1 MAHTFDGVCM
11 HYLAKV
17 GCAVL
22 CAVLLTGCT
31 GPSNLLGC
39 GEAYENMYGG
49 DDYTFTSKEIDQNNA
64 LNVTVKILNGAAGWL
79 EASDEKEVDAEVYV
93 TLRIK
98 NSAGDETVVD
108 FQSST
113 WEINGDS
120 EDGSNWV
127 TYLWYQ
133 SPDGFCDDGCDK
145 VNFVAGFQDG
155 FIYYDGTCDTS
166 PWVDVD

>member
-1 MAHTFDGVCM
+1 
-11 HYLAKV
+11 
-17 GCAVL
+17 
-22 CAVLLTGCT
+22 
-31 GPSNLLGC
+31 
-39 GEAYENMYGG
+39 MYGG
-49 DDYTFTSKEIDQNNA
+49 DDYTFTSKEVDQNNA

-79 EASDEKEVDAEVYV
+79 EESDEKEVDAEVYV

-98 NSAGDETVVD
+98 NSVGDETVVD

>member
-1 MAHTFDGVCM
+1 MLTFDGDHM
-11 HYLAKV
+11 LAKV
-17 GCAVL
+17 GCALL

-39 GEAYENMYGG
+39 GESYENMYGG
-49 DDYTFTSKEIDQNNA
+49 DDYAFASKDVDQNNA

-79 EASDEKEVDAEVYV
+79 EESEEKEVDAEVYV
-93 TLRIK
+93 TCRIK
-98 NSAGDETVVD
+98 NSAGEETVVS

-120 EDGSNWV
+120 EDGSYWV
-127 TYLWYQ
+127 TDLWYQ
-133 SPDGFCDDGCDK
+133 SPDGFCDGGCEEVK
-145 VNFVAGFQDG
+145 FSAGFQDG
-155 FIYYDGTCDTS
+155 SMYYNGTCDAS

>member
-1 MAHTFDGVCM
+1 M
-11 HYLAKV
+11 HSLAKL
-17 GCAVL
+17 GCALL
-22 CAVLLTGCT
+22 CAILLTGCT
-31 GPSNLLGC
+31 GPSNLFGC

-49 DDYTFTSKEIDQNNA
+49 DDYTFTSKEVDQNNA

-79 EASDEKEVDAEVYV
+79 EGSDEKEVDAEVYV
-93 TLRIK
+93 TLRVK

>member
-1 MAHTFDGVCM
+1 MRTFDGVSM
-11 HYLAKV
+11 HSLAKL
-17 GCAVL
+17 GCALL
-22 CAVLLTGCT
+22 CAILLTGCT
-31 GPSNLLGC
+31 GPSNLFGC

-49 DDYTFTSKEIDQNNA
+49 DDYTFTSKEVDQNNA

-79 EASDEKEVDAEVYV
+79 EESDEKEVDAEVYV

-98 NSAGDETVVD
+98 NSVGDETVVD

>member
-1 MAHTFDGVCM
+1 M
-11 HYLAKV
+11 HSLAKL
-17 GCAVL
+17 GCALL
-22 CAVLLTGCT
+22 CAILLTGCT
-31 GPSNLLGC
+31 GPSNLFGC

-49 DDYTFTSKEIDQNNA
+49 DDYTFTSKEVDQNNA

-79 EASDEKEVDAEVYV
+79 EWSDEKEVDAEVYV
-93 TLRIK
+93 TLRVK

-113 WEINGDS
+113 WDINGDS

>member
-1 MAHTFDGVCM
+1 M
-11 HYLAKV
+11 HSLAKL
-17 GCAVL
+17 GCALL
-22 CAVLLTGCT
+22 CAILLTGCT
-31 GPSNLLGC
+31 GPSNLFGC

-49 DDYTFTSKEIDQNNA
+49 DDYTFTSKEVDQNNA

-79 EASDEKEVDAEVYV
+79 EGSDEKEVDAEVYV
-93 TLRIK
+93 TLRVK

-133 SPDGFCDDGCDK
+133 SPDGFCNDGCDK

-166 PWVDVD
+166 PWIDVD

>member
-1 MAHTFDGVCM
+1 
-11 HYLAKV
+11 
-17 GCAVL
+17 
-22 CAVLLTGCT
+22 
-31 GPSNLLGC
+31 
-39 GEAYENMYGG
+39 MYGG
-49 DDYTFTSKEIDQNNA
+49 DDYTFTSKEVDQNNA

-79 EASDEKEVDAEVYV
+79 EGSDEKEVDAEVYV
-93 TLRIK
+93 TLRVK

>member
-1 MAHTFDGVCM
+1 M
-11 HYLAKV
+11 HSLAKL
-17 GCAVL
+17 GCALL
-22 CAVLLTGCT
+22 CAILLTGCT
-31 GPSNLLGC
+31 GPSNLFGC

-49 DDYTFTSKEIDQNNA
+49 DDYTFTSKEVDQNNA

-79 EASDEKEVDAEVYV
+79 EGSDEKEVDAEVYV
-93 TLRIK
+93 TLRVK

-133 SPDGFCDDGCDK
+133 SPDGFCNDGCDK

>member
-1 MAHTFDGVCM
+1 M
-11 HYLAKV
+11 HSLAKL
-17 GCAVL
+17 GCALL
-22 CAVLLTGCT
+22 CAILLTGCT
-31 GPSNLLGC
+31 GPSNLFGC

-49 DDYTFTSKEIDQNNA
+49 DDYTFTSKEVDQNNA

-79 EASDEKEVDAEVYV
+79 EGSDEKEVDTEVYV
-93 TLRIK
+93 TLRVK

>member
-1 MAHTFDGVCM
+1 MRTFDGVHM
-11 HYLAKV
+11 HSLAKV
-17 GCAVL
+17 GCALV
-22 CAVLLTGCT
+22 CAVFLTGCT
-31 GPSNLLGC
+31 GQSSLFGC

-49 DDYTFTSKEIDQNNA
+49 DDYTFTSKNVDQNNA

-79 EASDEKEVDAEVYV
+79 EESEEKEVDAEVYV

-98 NSAGDETVVD
+98 NSAGEETVVG

-120 EDGSNWV
+120 EDGSYWV

-133 SPDGFCDDGCDK
+133 SPDGFCDDGCEE
-145 VNFVAGFQDG
+145 VNFSAGFQDG
-155 FIYYDGTCDTS
+155 SMYYNGTCDSS

>member
-1 MAHTFDGVCM
+1 M
-11 HYLAKV
+11 HSLAKL
-17 GCAVL
+17 GCALL
-22 CAVLLTGCT
+22 CAILLTGCT
-31 GPSNLLGC
+31 GPSNLFGC

-49 DDYTFTSKEIDQNNA
+49 DDYTFTSKEVDQNNA

-79 EASDEKEVDAEVYV
+79 EESDEKEVDAEVYV
-93 TLRIK
+93 TLRVK

>member
-1 MAHTFDGVCM
+1 MLTFDGDHM
-11 HYLAKV
+11 LAKV
-17 GCAVL
+17 GCALL

-39 GEAYENMYGG
+39 GESYENMYGG
-49 DDYTFTSKEIDQNNA
+49 DDYAFASKDVDQNNA

-79 EASDEKEVDAEVYV
+79 EESEEKEVDAEVYV

-98 NSAGDETVVD
+98 NSAGEETVVG

-120 EDGSNWV
+120 ENGSNWV

-133 SPDGFCDDGCDK
+133 SPDGFCDDGCEEVK
-145 VNFVAGFQDG
+145 FSAGFQDG
-155 FIYYDGTCDTS
+155 FIYYDGTCESS
-166 PWVDVD
+166 PWVDID

>member
-1 MAHTFDGVCM
+1 M
-11 HYLAKV
+11 HSLAKL
-17 GCAVL
+17 GCALL
-22 CAVLLTGCT
+22 CAILLTGCT
-31 GPSNLLGC
+31 GPSNLFGC

-49 DDYTFTSKEIDQNNA
+49 DDYTFTSKEVDQNNA

-79 EASDEKEVDAEVYV
+79 EGSDEKEVDAEVYV
-93 TLRIK
+93 TLRVK

-133 SPDGFCDDGCDK
+133 SPDGFCDDGCNK

>member
-1 MAHTFDGVCM
+1 M
-11 HYLAKV
+11 HSLAKL
-17 GCAVL
+17 GCALL
-22 CAVLLTGCT
+22 CAILLTGCT
-31 GPSNLLGC
+31 GPSNLFGC

-49 DDYTFTSKEIDQNNA
+49 DDYTFTSKEVDQNNA

-79 EASDEKEVDAEVYV
+79 EGSDEKEVDAEVYV
-93 TLRIK
+93 TLRVK

-133 SPDGFCDDGCDK
+133 SPDGFCDEGCDK